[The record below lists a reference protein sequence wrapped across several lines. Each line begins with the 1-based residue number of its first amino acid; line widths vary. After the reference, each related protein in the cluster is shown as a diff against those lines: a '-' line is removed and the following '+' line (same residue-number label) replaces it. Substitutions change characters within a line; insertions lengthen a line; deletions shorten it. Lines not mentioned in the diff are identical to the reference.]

1 MSEYREPPPSDG
13 GRRTGWA
20 ELPDGGIVR
29 LASAG
34 ARFGARVLDAVL
46 LFAVDMVIILVNVDW
61 SAFGDELQEESPDF
75 TGVFPGAGFFLV
87 LSAVSIAYEIIPVA
101 LWGRTLGKR
110 VVGSK
115 VVNAQSGE
123 VPEWGKAI
131 ARWAI
136 PGLPVTIAGLP
147 AFGFGILWIGWLWWI
162 LCYVSLTWDRVY
174 QGWHDRAAGTLVIK
188 VAQAQRST
196 KQIEGVQPEMNRV
209 QPDMNAPY
217 SGLAIAAMVCG
228 ICGFITWG
236 IAGVVGIVLA
246 VRAKRDTQFGG
257 KRGEG
262 MRVAGLVCGIVS
274 ASILAGCTALVVVG
288 AAAGS

>member
-1 MSEYREPPPSDG
+1 MSEYSDPQSHDEG
-13 GRRTGWA
+13 QRTGWA
-20 ELPDGGIVR
+20 ELPAGGTVK

-34 ARFGARVLDAVL
+34 ARFGARVFDVVL
-46 LFAVDMVIILVNVDW
+46 LFAVDLAIILVNVDW
-61 SAFGDELQEESPDF
+61 SAFNDELQKETPDF
-75 TGVFPGAGFFLV
+75 NGVFPGAGVFLV
-87 LSAVSIAYEIIPVA
+87 LTAISILYEVVPGA

-110 VVGSK
+110 VVGIK
-115 VVNAQSGE
+115 IVKAQAGE
-123 VPEWGKAI
+123 VPGWGRAI

-136 PGLPVTIAGLP
+136 PGLPLAIAGLP
-147 AFGFGILWIGWLWWI
+147 VFGLGIIWIGWLWWV
-162 LCYVSLTWDRVY
+162 LCYLSLTWDRVY

-196 KQIEGVQPEMNRV
+196 GQIEGVQPEMNRV
-209 QPDMNAPY
+209 QPDVNAPY